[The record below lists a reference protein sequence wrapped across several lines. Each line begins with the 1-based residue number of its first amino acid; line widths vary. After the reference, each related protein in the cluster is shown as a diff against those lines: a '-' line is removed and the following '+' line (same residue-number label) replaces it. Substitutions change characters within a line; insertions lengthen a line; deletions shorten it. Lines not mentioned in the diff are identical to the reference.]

1 MNISISEEVRA
12 RCPEAALGILQ
23 YEAQVAPSSSALLE
37 LFEHTL
43 RELSECHTLDS
54 IAQIPHI
61 AATRSAYKALGKSP
75 HEYRNAAEAML
86 RRIVKSNGLYH
97 INNVVEINNLISVSS
112 GYSIGSYDVSQLQGD
127 VILAR
132 AGEGVH
138 YEGIGKASVNI
149 EYLPTLCDALGPFGN
164 PTSDSQRAM
173 IQKGR
178 RSILS
183 VLYTFDGK
191 GDLELWLDRFSQ
203 LLRQWCCVDTVETR
217 IV

>member
-1 MNISISEEVRA
+1 MHLSISQEILS
-12 RCPEAALGILQ
+12 RCPQAALGVLQ
-23 YEAQVAPSSSALLE
+23 YDAQVEPSSAALLE
-37 LFEHTL
+37 VFD
-43 RELSECHTLDS
+43 RAIDELSARYTLGD

-61 AATRSAYKALGKSP
+61 AATRQAYKALGKSP

-183 VLYTFDGK
+183 VLYAFDGK

-203 LLRQWCCVDTVETR
+203 LLRQWCGVDTVETR

>member
-86 RRIVKSNGLYH
+86 RR
-97 INNVVEINNLISVSS
+97 
-112 GYSIGSYDVSQLQGD
+112 
-127 VILAR
+127 
-132 AGEGVH
+132 
-138 YEGIGKASVNI
+138 
-149 EYLPTLCDALGPFGN
+149 N

-183 VLYTFDGK
+183 VLYAFDGK

-203 LLRQWCCVDTVETR
+203 LLRQWCGVDTVETR

>member
-127 VILAR
+127 VIPG
-132 AGEGVH
+132 AG
-138 YEGIGKASVNI
+138 
-149 EYLPTLCDALGPFGN
+149 
-164 PTSDSQRAM
+164 R
-173 IQKGR
+173 
-178 RSILS
+178 
-183 VLYTFDGK
+183 
-191 GDLELWLDRFSQ
+191 
-203 LLRQWCCVDTVETR
+203 
-217 IV
+217 